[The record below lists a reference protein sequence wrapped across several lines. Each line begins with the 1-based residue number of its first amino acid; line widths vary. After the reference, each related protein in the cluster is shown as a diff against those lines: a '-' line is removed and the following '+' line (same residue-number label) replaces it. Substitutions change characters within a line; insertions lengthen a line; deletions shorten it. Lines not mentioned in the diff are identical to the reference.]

1 MCIDD
6 MYWTIYYMT
15 CIGLYIT
22 TFDSQ
27 CSHTKNPHWKCR
39 FWFNNFSKLNCP
51 KLYNMLLDIYKNLIV
66 KKLLNRGND
75 MEYIYSALRYS
86 LSASHWSSE
95 LDHIFLSL
103 CSEVRLSADPP
114 ELHRWPQSDRGHHQG
129 AGGWCLGLDR
139 RENATH
145 RLFPRYLTK
154 ENP

>member
-1 MCIDD
+1 
-6 MYWTIYYMT
+6 MT

-22 TFDSQ
+22 WHVLDYTLQHSIRSVHIQ
-27 CSHTKNPHWKCR
+27 KKLHWKCR

-51 KLYNMLLDIYKNLIV
+51 KLFNMLLDIYINLIV
-66 KKLLNRGND
+66 KKLLNRGNN
-75 MEYIYSALRYS
+75 MEYIYSALLYS

-103 CSEVRLSADPP
+103 CSEVRLSAHPP

>member
-1 MCIDD
+1 
-6 MYWTIYYMT
+6 MT

-22 TFDSQ
+22 WHVLDYTLQHSIRSVHIQKPPTENVDSDL
-27 CSHTKNPHWKCR
+27 TILV
-39 FWFNNFSKLNCP
+39 KLNCP
-51 KLYNMLLDIYKNLIV
+51 KLYNMLLDIYINLIV
-66 KKLLNRGND
+66 KKLLNRGNN
-75 MEYIYSALRYS
+75 MEYIYSALLYS

-103 CSEVRLSADPP
+103 CSEVRLSAHPP

>member
-27 CSHTKNPHWKCR
+27 CSHTKNPTE
-39 FWFNNFSKLNCP
+39 NVDFSKLNCP

-66 KKLLNRGND
+66 KKLLNRGNN

-86 LSASHWSSE
+86 LRASHWSSE

-103 CSEVRLSADPP
+103 CSEVRLSAHPP
-114 ELHRWPQSDRGHHQG
+114 ELHR
-129 AGGWCLGLDR
+129 
-139 RENATH
+139 
-145 RLFPRYLTK
+145 
-154 ENP
+154 